1 MFQVIRSSTCISP
14 NNLSQPQE
22 KKKKEKE
29 KEKGRN
35 KKNSWGN

>member
-1 MFQVIRSSTCISP
+1 MFQIIRSSTCISP

>member
-29 KEKGRN
+29 KGRK
-35 KKNSWGN
+35 KKNRLG

>member
-14 NNLSQPQE
+14 NNLSQPQK